1 MSDIS
6 RDPTDERNER
16 IAARLETEPLDD
28 VTRARLVRAAM
39 DAAASEAS
47 SSAADAPRSRT
58 RLRWLSV
65 AAAVVVVLAVGFA
78 VLARNDSDSERSAA
92 RTSRPPAP
100 LQDQTT
106 TGLSVPEGG
115 VERQFNTAGAVGALG
130 DLGDVANDRRLRRAI
145 AGAEAVAPSSAAKAT
160 DEAGGGTAALPRAAP
175 AACVPSLPG
184 DVVAIGTG
192 TARGK
197 PVTVYVVEHK

>member
-78 VLARNDSDSERSAA
+78 VLARHDSGSGPTAA
-92 RTSRPPAP
+92 RIP
-100 LQDQTT
+100 
-106 TGLSVPEGG
+106 TGSTVPNDG
-115 VERQFNTAGAVGALG
+115 VESQQL
-130 DLGDVANDRRLRRAI
+130 
-145 AGAEAVAPSSAAKAT
+145 S
-160 DEAGGGTAALPRAAP
+160 
-175 AACVPSLPG
+175 
-184 DVVAIGTG
+184 
-192 TARGK
+192 
-197 PVTVYVVEHK
+197 